1 MSDFWEIR
9 EKGIGNGFSVVNPA
23 DGYRKDDRLWFGNCS
38 VCEERV
44 TNSFL
49 KGIWEHTLILETDGK
64 GYTKSKT
71 IDYCPKVGG

>member
-9 EKGIGNGFSVVNPA
+9 EKGIGNGFSVLNPA
-23 DGYRKDDRLWFGNCS
+23 DGYRKDNRLWFGNCS

-44 TNSFL
+44 TNSNL
-49 KGIWEHTLILETDGK
+49 KGIWEHTLILERDGLS
-64 GYTKSKT
+64 TKSRQ